1 MDRRKFL
8 RSASSLSAF
17 SAVSSFPIFLEGCKA
32 RIFNQDSDPSAINL
46 DARGE
51 DWQFDAVTISPSN
64 KLHPVHLPVGIKRH
78 VLIVGGGLAGLSA
91 GMELVERGYQVTIK
105 EAAPQLGGRLAT
117 RTEKLSTG
125 TFQVEHGLHMWFY
138 QYYNFLDI
146 LGEKRLNLLDKYF
159 VDFKEVAYQFADY
172 KPEVIKSVGAY
183 PFNLV
188 NILLTSKNLNLLTVP
203 GVLKALPDLVGYDH
217 SKIYQKYDNI
227 SLKEW
232 AKLKEVN
239 KDFYNIILEPAASVT
254 LNDPDKV
261 SAAEMLMYTNYYF
274 LGHPRAFW
282 RKVTNVDHATA
293 VINPMA
299 DFIRQKGGVIKTN
312 SPVTGFKIENGR
324 VIGEIDQKEIYDAV
338 ILATDVPGSKAILNN
353 TLAADMPS
361 EKALKTLQDCVQALK
376 TAPHYTMLRVWFDK
390 PTDPNRPD
398 VQRVIETPDFKP
410 VHLLCLFHMLE
421 KESRDWANANGGS
434 IIEYH
439 LYNTP
444 EFKDLS
450 QEEIW
455 SKVKPQSDKVL
466 PELATA
472 KPLAFAMRGY
482 DNFTSFEVGQATIRP
497 LSDSARAVGISNLGL
512 AGDWIST
519 NYPSALMERAIS
531 TGRECANHI
540 LLDDNVRQVE
550 LRVAKSRGPGLFP
563 KF

>member
-1 MDRRKFL
+1 MERRKFL
-8 RSASSLSAF
+8 KSAGSLGTVT
-17 SAVSSFPIFLEGCKA
+17 AVSSFAVFLKSCES
-32 RIFNQDSDPSAINL
+32 RMYNQNAASL
-46 DARGE
+46 DNSLDTRGE
-51 DWQFDAVTISPSN
+51 DWEFDAVTIRPSN
-64 KLHPVHLPVGIKRH
+64 KADPVRLPDGIKRS

-91 GMELVERGYQVTIK
+91 GMELAERGYQVTIK
-105 EAAPQLGGRLAT
+105 EAAAELGGRIST

-159 VDFKEVAYQFADY
+159 VDFKEVAYQFANY
-172 KPEVIKSVGAY
+172 KPEVIKSEGAY
-183 PFNLV
+183 PFNLMS
-188 NILLTSKNLNLLTVP
+188 ILLNSKNLNLMTAA
-203 GVLKALPDLVGYDH
+203 GVLKGLPDLVGFDH
-217 SKIYQKYDNI
+217 SKVYEKYDNI
-227 SLKEW
+227 TFKEW
-232 AKLKEVN
+232 ATLKQIN
-239 KDFYNIILEPAASVT
+239 KDFYNIILQPAASVT
-254 LNDPDKV
+254 LNDSDKV

-299 DFIRQKGGVIKTN
+299 NYIRQKGGVIKTN
-312 SPVTGFKIENGR
+312 SPVAGFEIENGR
-324 VIGEIDQKEIYDAV
+324 VIGEKGENEIYDAV
-338 ILATDVPGSKAILNN
+338 ILATDIPGSKSILNGSS
-353 TLAADMPS
+353 TADTQS
-361 EKALKTLQDCVQALK
+361 ANALKTLQGSVQALK
-376 TAPHYTMLRVWFDK
+376 VAPHYSMLRVWFDK

-421 KESRDWANANGGS
+421 KECQDWANANNGS

-444 EFKDLS
+444 ELKGLS
-450 QEEIW
+450 QEEVW
-455 SKVKPQSDKVL
+455 KKVKPQSDKVL
-466 PELATA
+466 PELADA
-472 KPLAFAMRGY
+472 KPLAFTLKGY
-482 DNFTSFEVGQATIRP
+482 DNFTSFEVGQASIRP
-497 LSDSARAVGISNLGL
+497 QSDSARAVGISNLGL

-531 TGRECANHI
+531 TGRECANQI
-540 LLDDNVRQVE
+540 LLDDRVRQVE